1 LESLAEEAYN
11 LVKHCNFTYQDV
23 KTMTGEERNEFI
35 MMLVD
40 ERKRENEEIEKLKT

>member
-1 LESLAEEAYN
+1 
-11 LVKHCNFTYQDV
+11 
-23 KTMTGEERNEFI
+23 MTGEERNEFI